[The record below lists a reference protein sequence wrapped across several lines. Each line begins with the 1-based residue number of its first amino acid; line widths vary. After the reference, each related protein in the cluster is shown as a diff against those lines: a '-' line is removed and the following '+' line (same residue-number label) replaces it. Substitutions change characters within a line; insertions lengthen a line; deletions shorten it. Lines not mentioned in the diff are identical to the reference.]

1 MLAAARSIQ
10 RKIRKSI
17 QLRGFAGTLQL
28 CLQQPAKLIRERGPE
43 RRRRMVQR
51 EFDRRHGTDTAA
63 VVYLSDLAID
73 SPNADVGTRYGPT
86 TQAIFEEILASLDID
101 LRGYTFIDYGSG
113 KGATLLYAS
122 EHPFRRAV
130 GVEFSPDLC
139 RIAERNATVYTS
151 PTRKCRDL
159 ETVCMDAALYP
170 LPSGPLLLFFNTP
183 FGLRVVEQVLKNVER
198 SLREHPR
205 DLHAAYL
212 NYAFDKEAS
221 GALERAPFL
230 EKLRETGAYRVYAGR
245 A

>member
-1 MLAAARSIQ
+1 MFAAARSIQ
-10 RKIRKSI
+10 RKIRRSI
-17 QLRGFAGTLQL
+17 QARGFAGTLQL

-43 RRRRMVQR
+43 RRRRMVQE

-86 TQAIFEEILASLDID
+86 TQAIFEEILAGLDID
-101 LRGYTFIDYGSG
+101 LGDFIFIDYGSG
-113 KGATLLYAS
+113 KGVTLLYAS

-139 RIAERNATVYTS
+139 RIAERNVAVYNT

-170 LPSGPLLLFFNTP
+170 LPSGPLLLFFNSP
-183 FGLRVVEQVLKNVER
+183 FGVRVVERVLETIER
-198 SLREHPR
+198 SLAESPRELR
-205 DLHAAYL
+205 AAYL
-212 NYAFDKEAS
+212 NYTFDKEAS
-221 GALERAPFL
+221 SALERAPFL
-230 EKLRETGAYRVYAGR
+230 EKLRETGAYRIYAGR
-245 A
+245 V